1 MRIRLQCRGFWLNLV
16 PILCEPLREPLIPDR
31 NAHPSTFL
39 FLVPRP
45 SVANESKHNSAKQMR
60 RFLFVFLTANAFSV
74 FGSPLFAAD
83 NPSSGTAPA
92 SVNIY
97 DWYKIGAYF
106 CALANRRFYNTIDD
120 TYKDISDLLTRA
132 HVSDAT
138 LGAFNDWLGLVKS
151 LPKEFSTWTME
162 EYDTFPNSPEWQ
174 RFAESL
180 IKDVRKAIESRC
192 AFWLGY
198 HTLKLVWD
206 VPYYQELNA
215 TDAAQK
221 AISLAADDLFNFSTN
236 AEYKSVFSALKPEIQ
251 NAITFIASAKK
262 KFPNPDRPVKKP
274 GEGLTPDDVAKIV
287 EAAKVIHEAAKA
299 GQLTSAD

>member
-1 MRIRLQCRGFWLNLV
+1 MRSFEGRKRTR
-16 PILCEPLREPLIPDR
+16 LREPLIPDR

-45 SVANESKHNSAKQMR
+45 SVGNESKHNSAKQMR

-97 DWYKIGAYF
+97 DWYKIGVYF
-106 CALANRRFYNTIDD
+106 CALANRSFYNTIDD

-138 LGAFNDWLGLVKS
+138 LGAFNDWLGFVKS
-151 LPKEFSTWTME
+151 LPKEFSTWTKE
-162 EYDTFPNSPEWQ
+162 EYDTFPNSPEWH

-180 IKDVRKAIESRC
+180 IKDVRKAIESRF

-198 HTLKLVWD
+198 HTWKLVWN
-206 VPYYQELNA
+206 VPQLYA

-221 AISLAADDLFNFSTN
+221 AISLAADDFFNFSTHVD
-236 AEYKSVFSALKPEIQ
+236 YKSVFSALKPEVQ

-262 KFPNPDRPVKKP
+262 KLPNPDRPVKKP
-274 GEGLTPDDVAKIV
+274 GERLTPDDVAKIV

>member
-1 MRIRLQCRGFWLNLV
+1 V
-16 PILCEPLREPLIPDR
+16 
-31 NAHPSTFL
+31 PSTFL
-39 FLVPRP
+39 FPVPRP

-138 LGAFNDWLGLVKS
+138 LGAFNDWLGIVKS
-151 LPKEFSTWTME
+151 LPKEFSTWTKEM
-162 EYDTFPNSPEWQ
+162 F
-174 RFAESL
+174 
-180 IKDVRKAIESRC
+180 
-192 AFWLGY
+192 
-198 HTLKLVWD
+198 
-206 VPYYQELNA
+206 
-215 TDAAQK
+215 QK
-221 AISLAADDLFNFSTN
+221 VVQFF
-236 AEYKSVFSALKPEIQ
+236 EKPESSRTQ
-251 NAITFIASAKK
+251 RSSRNPWHS
-262 KFPNPDRPVKKP
+262 KFGDPH
-274 GEGLTPDDVAKIV
+274 GLP
-287 EAAKVIHEAAKA
+287 
-299 GQLTSAD
+299 